1 MKGISLGPRAQAV
14 LVLTLVA
21 ALGALLGI
29 LGDRYV
35 AQQRSRGDDVRAVP
49 MAPRA
54 GGPDRVRFIDRM
66 AEHLELT
73 DEQRTAIDSILAQ
86 QQVRVRALTREYQ
99 PQFRTIAEDTR
110 HSIEAVLTPEQRER
124 MRTLRRDRLRGL
136 DERRALPDLIRP
148 GPPNGRRM
156 PRDTGG

>member
-35 AQQRSRGDDVRAVP
+35 AQQRSRGDDV
-49 MAPRA
+49 RA

-148 GPPNGRRM
+148 GPANGRRM